1 MIKQR
6 YLLRIKKK
14 KKNWISCQ
22 NCKERFV
29 QAYEKHTTVPISAYD
44 STRPFS
50 RTGWSVPKG
59 WPYYPSPTE
68 TLWGWLAARQGDVR
82 PAVKEDHLNTSPPHS
97 VIKGEIGWKLG
108 ILLNKEGCLHSIPG
122 ISLRLIIWIPSPE
135 RKAESSSWFSHW
147 LSV

>member
-1 MIKQR
+1 MVSKYFLKSKPTIKINEVVKNIIR
-6 YLLRIKKK
+6 NAHEPGLYHYRRVFKKK

-68 TLWGWLAARQGDVR
+68 TL
-82 PAVKEDHLNTSPPHS
+82 
-97 VIKGEIGWKLG
+97 
-108 ILLNKEGCLHSIPG
+108 
-122 ISLRLIIWIPSPE
+122 
-135 RKAESSSWFSHW
+135 
-147 LSV
+147 